1 MLDLLLI
8 ENMFTPL
15 QKRLS
20 YAILI
25 FCLLAMIGSLY
36 FSNFGDPI
44 QNLFDGVLFDRSRA
58 LEPCNFC
65 WWARILMYPIVP
77 ISIVGIWKQ
86 DKNFTNYIL
95 PLAFLGLPLTIYH
108 FALQMFPIETSA
120 FCTLAN
126 PCNALQVAYF
136 DFITIPFLA
145 FTAFCIIVSLC
156 MSFRQSV
163 RREQK
168 A

>member
-1 MLDLLLI
+1 MLHVLLI
-8 ENMFTPL
+8 EIMFTPL

-20 YAILI
+20 YAILT
-25 FCLLAMIGSLY
+25 FSLLGMFGSLY

-44 QNLFDGVLFDRSRA
+44 QNLIDGVLFDSSRA
-58 LEPCNFC
+58 FEPCHFC

-77 ISIVGIWKQ
+77 ISLVGIWKQ
-86 DKNFTNYIL
+86 DKQFTNYIL
-95 PLAFLGLPLTIYH
+95 PLAFLGLPLTLYH
-108 FALQMFPIETSA
+108 FALQMLPLETSA

-145 FTAFCIIVSLC
+145 FTAFCIIISLC

>member
-1 MLDLLLI
+1 
-8 ENMFTPL
+8 MFNLL

-20 YAILI
+20 YGILTI
-25 FCLLAMIGSLY
+25 SLLAVFGSLY
-36 FSNFGDPI
+36 FSNFGDPVK
-44 QNLFDGVLFDRSRA
+44 NLMDGVLFDSSRA
-58 LEPCNFC
+58 FEPCHFC
-65 WWARILMYPIVP
+65 WWARILMYPILP

-86 DKNFTNYIL
+86 DKQFISYIL
-95 PLAFLGLPLTIYH
+95 PLAFIGLPLTLYH
-108 FALQMFPIETSA
+108 YALQMLPIETSA

-136 DFITIPFLA
+136 DIITIPFLGL
-145 FTAFCIIVSLC
+145 TAFCIIISLC

-163 RREQK
+163 RREHK